1 MSSKAARSGQL
12 LEQLWSRFTAS
23 YAADFPGTKALSK
36 RTVSDWLTAD
46 THALA
51 RWTNDAAHQAGHPEW
66 RIPLRRVPEVC
77 LVLRATSDERDE
89 LMLARLQEIQES
101 EEKSDVM
108 VLMHWLTPTIIE
120 LADRPVLDA
129 HERQVLAAFGRA
141 CAATPGADHVPAP
154 LPLDDKLEAFLQ
166 KWMTRAVSEYANE
179 LDADTVADDAAGA
192 SRPSERAKQVMAGL
206 AKRRAALK
214 PSAPSK
220 REMQAVVRQFRQA
233 IRKTAKN
240 PEAG

>member
-1 MSSKAARSGQL
+1 MPSKAPRSGQL
-12 LEQLWSRFTAS
+12 LERLWSRFAAS
-23 YAADFPGTKALSK
+23 YAADFPGTKTLSK
-36 RTVSDWLTAD
+36 RTVADWLTAD

-77 LVLRATSDERDE
+77 HVLRATPDERDD
-89 LMLARLQEIQES
+89 LMFARLQEIQEN

-108 VLMHWLTPTIIE
+108 VLMHWLVPTITE

-129 HERQVLAAFGRA
+129 HERQVLAAFNRA
-141 CAATPGADHVPAP
+141 CAATPGADNIPTP

-166 KWMTRAVSEYANE
+166 KWMARAVTEYVDELHADSEG
-179 LDADTVADDAAGA
+179 DVDTAAGDLA
-192 SRPSERAKQVMAGL
+192 RSERAKRVIAGL

-214 PSAPSK
+214 RLAPSK
-220 REMQAVVRQFRQA
+220 REMQQVVRQFRQA
-233 IRKTAKN
+233 MRKSD
-240 PEAG
+240 